1 MLFDQ
6 MTKEM
11 MSKETEFSGVENTD
25 EIVAIIKEKT
35 LSSLEEEK
43 GFMEEFPNPTYAVM
57 RLEYLSE
64 SKDEENYQM
73 LIDLYK
79 ERKLV
84 SHLMEIQKRAIGFM
98 RDEKPKLMKAQ
109 NIVSEED
116 PKYQAMISALK
127 EMTIKEVVE
136 A

>member
-1 MLFDQ
+1 MYFDE
-6 MTKEM
+6 MIRKEM
-11 MSKETEFSGVENTD
+11 KTSEFSEMESTDKIIEKIRENT
-25 EIVAIIKEKT
+25 
-35 LSSLEEEK
+35 LNSLEEQAD
-43 GFMEEFPNPTYAVM
+43 FMKEFPNPTYAVM

-79 ERKLV
+79 EKKLV
-84 SHLMEIQKRAIGFM
+84 FHLMETRERAIGFM

>member
-43 GFMEEFPNPTYAVM
+43 SFMEEFPNPTYAVM

-79 ERKLV
+79 EKMLV
-84 SHLMEIQKRAIGFM
+84 SHLMETQKRAISFM
-98 RDEKPKLMKAQ
+98 RDEKPKLLKAQ

>member
-25 EIVAIIKEKT
+25 EIVTIIKEKT

-43 GFMEEFPNPTYAVM
+43 IFMEEFPNPTYAVM

-79 ERKLV
+79 EKKLV
-84 SHLMEIQKRAIGFM
+84 SHLMETQKRAISFM
-98 RDEKPKLMKAQ
+98 RDEKPKLLKAQ

-127 EMTIKEVVE
+127 EITIKEVVE

>member
-1 MLFDQ
+1 MLFDE

-43 GFMEEFPNPTYAVM
+43 IFMEEFPNPTYAVM

-64 SKDEENYQM
+64 SKDEANYQM

-79 ERKLV
+79 EKKLV
-84 SHLMEIQKRAIGFM
+84 SHLMEIQKRAINFM
-98 RDEKPKLMKAQ
+98 RNEKPKLLKAQ

-127 EMTIKEVVE
+127 EMIIKEVVE
-136 A
+136 V

>member
-1 MLFDQ
+1 
-6 MTKEM
+6 
-11 MSKETEFSGVENTD
+11 
-25 EIVAIIKEKT
+25 
-35 LSSLEEEK
+35 
-43 GFMEEFPNPTYAVM
+43 
-57 RLEYLSE
+57 
-64 SKDEENYQM
+64 M

-79 ERKLV
+79 EKKLV
-84 SHLMEIQKRAIGFM
+84 FHLMETQKRAIGFM

>member
-43 GFMEEFPNPTYAVM
+43 IFMEEFPNPTYAVM

-79 ERKLV
+79 EKKLV
-84 SHLMEIQKRAIGFM
+84 SHLMETQKRAISFM
-98 RDEKPKLMKAQ
+98 RDEKPKLLKAQ

-127 EMTIKEVVE
+127 EITIKEVVE